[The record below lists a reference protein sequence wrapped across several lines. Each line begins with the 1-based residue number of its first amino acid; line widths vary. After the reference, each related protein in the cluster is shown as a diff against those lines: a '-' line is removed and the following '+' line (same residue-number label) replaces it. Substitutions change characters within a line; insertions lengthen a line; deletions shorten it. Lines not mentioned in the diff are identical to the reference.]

1 MRAGALQARRSKCL
15 RRVEPSARDR
25 GSPLKTR
32 SWPIPQTRAWLR
44 ETTSMS
50 FTLPNTRLNKNA
62 MLTTR
67 EAGELVGRSEAA
79 VRSALCRGVLPGERG
94 RDFWLV
100 RAADVVAWA
109 RHTPPGHGRRLARP
123 RTEEVFQLL
132 TEWGSASAEEIA
144 TVMSLHVGNVRKF
157 LAILAAEGR
166 AERRDNGQWVLN
178 SSEVSLAC

>member
-1 MRAGALQARRSKCL
+1 
-15 RRVEPSARDR
+15 
-25 GSPLKTR
+25 
-32 SWPIPQTRAWLR
+32 
-44 ETTSMS
+44 MS
-50 FTLPNTRLNKNA
+50 FTLPDTRLNKNA

-79 VRSALCRGVLPGERG
+79 IRSALCRGVLPGERG

-100 RAADVVAWA
+100 RAGDVIAWA

-123 RTEEVFQLL
+123 RTEEVIQLL
-132 TEWGSASAEEIA
+132 TEWGSATAEEMA

-166 AERRDNGQWVLN
+166 AERRDDGQWVLNN

>member
-1 MRAGALQARRSKCL
+1 MTTAGRLKWPSRCCGRLQPGARGYG
-15 RRVEPSARDR
+15 PQ
-25 GSPLKTR
+25 LKT
-32 SWPIPQTRAWLR
+32 WPWCIPRTRAWLR
-44 ETTSMS
+44 ETTGMS

-100 RAADVVAWA
+100 RAGDAIAWA

-157 LAILAAEGR
+157 LAILAASGR
-166 AERRDNGQWVLN
+166 AERREDGQWVPN
-178 SSEVSLAC
+178 GSEVSLAC